1 MLLRLQA
8 KTLAM
13 FLLPATPS
21 TMGEEEDE
29 EVVSFLTSAQNDDF
43 FFLAKEFAN
52 FLCRKAFCLR
62 ITRRASYLGG
72 G

>member
-52 FLCRKAFCLR
+52 FLSACV
-62 ITRRASYLGG
+62 
-72 G
+72 

>member
-1 MLLRLQA
+1 MFRMLVRFQA

-43 FFLAKEFAN
+43 FF
-52 FLCRKAFCLR
+52 
-62 ITRRASYLGG
+62 
-72 G
+72 

>member
-1 MLLRLQA
+1 MSVQDA
-8 KTLAM
+8 PEIA
-13 FLLPATPS
+13 S
-21 TMGEEEDE
+21 EDIGDVPTSSNSI

-62 ITRRASYLGG
+62 ITRRASYL
-72 G
+72 